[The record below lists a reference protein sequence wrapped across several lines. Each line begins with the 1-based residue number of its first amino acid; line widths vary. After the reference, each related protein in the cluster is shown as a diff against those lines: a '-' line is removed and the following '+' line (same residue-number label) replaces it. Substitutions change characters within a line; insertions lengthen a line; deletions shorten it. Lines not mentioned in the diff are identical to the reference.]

1 MELLV
6 VIFIISL
13 LLATSF
19 PSFTG
24 IESNSLRSEAK
35 RLASLL
41 RYLNDTATARKEEY
55 YMLVNLGDN
64 SITYLTEEGEKRERI
79 DHLRSIYLETKGE
92 IESGEVKVIFTPLGA
107 GEFIRFHLLRH
118 REAGRDLSYKV
129 ELNPLSGR
137 VRVKDE

>member
-1 MELLV
+1 
-6 VIFIISL
+6 
-13 LLATSF
+13 
-19 PSFTG
+19 
-24 IESNSLRSEAK
+24 
-35 RLASLL
+35 
-41 RYLNDTATARKEEY
+41 
-55 YMLVNLGDN
+55 MLVNLGDN

-107 GEFIRFHLLRH
+107 GEFIRFRIAKNH
-118 REAGRDLSYKV
+118 ESSKDTSYKV